1 MPKAESIETPLQA
14 IIRDPKMNVKALR
27 RKGWVPGVVYGAD
40 GHSTLIAL
48 PAGQFLKI
56 YHRAG
61 TTHPFPVV
69 INGHP
74 PIQVLVKQYDVEPT
88 SGILRHVDLY
98 RITGAERVN
107 VDVPLKFVGVA
118 PAVSQ
123 GGILVTE
130 HETVTLRCPAD
141 SIPEYIEV
149 DLSPLESI
157 GDTVTVGD
165 LRLPEGVIA
174 VDDAETVL
182 VHISTPVRAVEEEA
196 EEEAEEA
203 S

>member
-1 MPKAESIETPLQA
+1 MPKAKSIEASLQA

-27 RKGWVPGVVYGAD
+27 RKGWVPGVIYGAD
-40 GHSTLIAL
+40 GHSTPIAL

-56 YHRAG
+56 YHQTG
-61 TTHPFPVV
+61 TTHPFSVV

-98 RITGAERVN
+98 RIIGAERVN
-107 VDVPLKFVGVA
+107 VDVPLKFIGTA
-118 PAVSQ
+118 PAVSR

-141 SIPEYIEV
+141 SIPENIEV
-149 DLSPLESI
+149 DLSSLETM
-157 GDTVTVGD
+157 GDTITVGD

-182 VHISTPVRAVEEEA
+182 VHISAPVRAVEEE
-196 EEEAEEA
+196 EEAEEV